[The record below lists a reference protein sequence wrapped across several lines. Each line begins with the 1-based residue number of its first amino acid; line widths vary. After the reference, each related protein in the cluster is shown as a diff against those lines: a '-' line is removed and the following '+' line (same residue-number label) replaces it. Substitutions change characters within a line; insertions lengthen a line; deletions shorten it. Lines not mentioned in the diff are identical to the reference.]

1 MSNPKWLEWVQ
12 KLQALAQNGL
22 AYSTNPFDIERYQ
35 QIRLIAAEMIADKTH
50 RDAGEIESLLKDQA
64 GYATPKVDARGVVIC
79 DGRILMVQELSDG
92 GWTLPGGWVDVGESP
107 AAAVER
113 EVWEESGYR
122 VKAVKLAA
130 LFDRNL
136 HPHPPHLFHIYKL
149 FFLCELTGGAPQD
162 SIETAGA
169 SFFSQ
174 DEIPPL
180 SAGRITTYQIQ
191 RMFEH
196 FRNPDLPTD
205 FD

>member
-50 RDAGEIESLLKDQA
+50 RDASEIESLLKDQA

-196 FRNPDLPTD
+196 FRIPDLPTD